1 MFGLFKKKPKIL
13 IVDDDGF
20 MRTVIASYIPKDNF
34 DIEMAKDGEEG
45 LSKAQSEEP
54 ALILLDAN
62 MPNKDGWETL
72 GDLKGNKK
80 TSSIPVLMCTAVDDV
95 NSLDRAFLAGAQ
107 GYITKP
113 LNKESLVK
121 KINKTLGIEKEG

>member
-20 MRTVIASYIPKDNF
+20 IRAVIASHIPKDNF
-34 DIEMAKDGEEG
+34 EILMAKDGEEG
-45 LSKAQSEEP
+45 LKIAEKEEP
-54 ALILLDAN
+54 SLILLDAN

-72 GDLKGNKK
+72 IELKNNKK
-80 TSSIPVLMCTAVDDV
+80 TSNIPVLMCTAVDDV

-113 LNKESLVK
+113 INKDSLLK
-121 KINKTLGIEKEG
+121 KIKKTLNMEE

>member
-20 MRTVIASYIPKDNF
+20 MRTVISNYIPKEVF
-34 DIEMAKDGEEG
+34 DVVMAKDGEEG
-45 LSKAQSEEP
+45 IKVAESESP
-54 ALILLDAN
+54 SLILLDAN
-62 MPNKDGWETL
+62 MPNKDGWDTL
-72 GDLKGNKK
+72 VDLKNSKK
-80 TSSIPVLMCTAVDDV
+80 TNQIPVLMCTAVDDV

-113 LNKESLVK
+113 VNKDALIK
-121 KINKTLGIEKEG
+121 KIKKTLGMEE

>member
-20 MRTVIASYIPKDNF
+20 MRAVISNHIPKDTF
-34 DIEMAKDGEEG
+34 DVLMAKDGEEG
-45 LSKAQSEEP
+45 LKVAESEQP
-54 ALILLDAN
+54 SLILLDAN

-72 GDLKGNKK
+72 VELKNNKK

-113 LNKESLVK
+113 VNKDALLK
-121 KINKTLGIEKEG
+121 KIKKTLNMEE